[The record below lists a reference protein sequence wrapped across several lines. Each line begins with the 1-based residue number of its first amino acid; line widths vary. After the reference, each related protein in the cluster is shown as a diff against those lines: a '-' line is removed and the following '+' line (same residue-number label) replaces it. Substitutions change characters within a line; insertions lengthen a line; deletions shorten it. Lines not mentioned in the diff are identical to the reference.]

1 MVRNVIYFRKGF
13 GMREKKLTT
22 SKVKTFNRHIIYKLV
37 YEEKEI
43 SRQEIANKLM
53 LSLPTVNQNLKL
65 LKEMGIIDYAGNF
78 QSTGGRKAQV
88 IVPVTNARVAIGI
101 DIRKNEVRILMVDL
115 YGTVIDYEKHVLEF
129 SENINYSQCLSD
141 LIENL
146 INRNHSRRENILGVG
161 ISVPGVLTSNLDEI
175 EYAPSLEIE
184 NYPIEKLTN
193 CIQYPCIVENDAN
206 AGALTVVW
214 NQSNKEPKIYLTV
227 EKGVG
232 GCIILGD
239 SILKGVH
246 NRAGEFGH
254 MTLIPDGKQCSCGKK
269 GCLEAYISTATISEN
284 LEIELEDF
292 FNEVEKGNKKYVT
305 LWDNYLEYLCYGLDN
320 LYKAFDTEIILGGHL
335 TPYLET
341 YMDKIIAKLAALN
354 SFPRNKSSEKYL
366 RLTNYYSRANAV
378 GAALQWILKFIE
390 SI

>member
-1 MVRNVIYFRKGF
+1 MT
-13 GMREKKLTT
+13 EKKLTA

-88 IVPVTNARVAIGI
+88 IVPVSNARVAIGV

-115 YGTVIDYEKHVLEF
+115 YGKVIDYEKHMLEF
-129 SENINYSQCLSD
+129 TEDMEYGRRLSD
-141 LIENL
+141 LIEKL
-146 INRNHSRRENILGVG
+146 VDRNQSRRETILGVG
-161 ISVPGVLTSNLDEI
+161 ISVPGVLKSNPDLI
-175 EYAPSLEIE
+175 EFAPSLDVV
-184 NYPIEKLTN
+184 NYPIENLTN
-193 CIQYPCIVENDAN
+193 SIRYPCIVENDAN
-206 AGALTVVW
+206 AGAYTVIW
-214 NQSNKEPKIYLTV
+214 NQSNNEPKIYFTL

-239 SILKGVH
+239 RLLKGMH

-254 MTLIPDGKQCSCGKK
+254 MTLIPGGKQCHCGKR
-269 GCLEAYISTATISEN
+269 GCLEAYISTARISEDLG
-284 LEIELEDF
+284 LELDEF
-292 FNEVEKGNKKYVT
+292 FAEVDKGDPKYVNI
-305 LWDNYLEYLCYGLDN
+305 WYEYLDNLCKGLDN
-320 LYKAFDTEIILGGHL
+320 LYMAFDTDIILGGHL
-335 TPYLET
+335 TPYLEG
-341 YMDKIIAKLAALN
+341 YMDRITARLAALN
-354 SFPRNKSSEKYL
+354 SFKDDKAGYCYL
-366 RLTNYYSRANAV
+366 QLTNYYSRANAV
-378 GAALQWILKFIE
+378 GAALQWILKFLN